1 MKFKEL
7 SYANERDP
15 RLKRWF
21 IRSIEGLS
29 GRDRY
34 ARLYDIWRS
43 DIVGKSDRVFGKMLD
58 LIDVRMDVRGDWPPR
73 RSAGYAASSSSPTIP
88 SASATALPSWRLPNS
103 SAVPSGC

>member
-1 MKFKEL
+1 MIRSGSFPDKVVKLKVL
-7 SYANERDP
+7 SYANDRDP

-43 DIVGKSDRVFGKMLD
+43 DIVARY
-58 LIDVRMDVRGDWPPR
+58 
-73 RSAGYAASSSSPTIP
+73 RSSRSRSLTGAPVVSRAATRTTS
-88 SASATALPSWRLPNS
+88 R
-103 SAVPSGC
+103 